1 MVNYFVS
8 KLGKVVMRIKEG
20 DEVEVISGND
30 KGVRGTVQSIVPRNN
45 RLVVSGVNI
54 VKKHQKAQQTG
65 GRAPAQGGII
75 EFEGAINASKVMLI
89 CPHTGELTRIG
100 YRRDEAGTRV
110 RFSKKSGKDID

>member
-1 MVNYFVS
+1 
-8 KLGKVVMRIKEG
+8 MRIKVG

-30 KGVRGTVQSIVPRNN
+30 QGVRGTVQRVDPRKN
-45 RLVVSGVNI
+45 RVVVTGVNI
-54 VKKHQKAQQTG
+54 VKKHQKPQQTG

-75 EFEGAINASKVMLI
+75 EFEAPVAASNVMLV

-100 YRRDEAGTRV
+100 YRRDEGGKLV